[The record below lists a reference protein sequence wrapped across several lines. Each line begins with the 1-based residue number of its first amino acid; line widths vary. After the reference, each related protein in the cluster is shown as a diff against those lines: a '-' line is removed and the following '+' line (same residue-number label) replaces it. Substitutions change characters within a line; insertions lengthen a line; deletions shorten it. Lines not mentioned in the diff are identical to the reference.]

1 MRSAHNFWLGRP
13 IDKRSM
19 QLKCI
24 LQDLF
29 RDTPLDC
36 IKRIWI
42 SGNFFAF
49 FDSASW
55 VHILGHWLIW
65 GPLEGSIAK
74 LRADYDLSWPHPANS
89 VKFLW
94 SQMAC
99 TDVSHIILHILCWTR
114 TYWGHFRPCKNSF
127 SALAERS
134 SLLLRQC
141 EFWKY
146 CF

>member
-1 MRSAHNFWLGRP
+1 MPNFNFHFLTLELEWFEWILNSLSETVVDDFK
-13 IDKRSM
+13 IDAI
-19 QLKCI
+19 C
-24 LQDLF
+24 
-29 RDTPLDC
+29 
-36 IKRIWI
+36 
-42 SGNFFAF
+42 AF
-49 FDSASW
+49 YTEGFLAFSDSASW

-65 GPLEGSIAK
+65 GPLEGSKAK

-99 TDVSHIILHILCWTR
+99 TGVPQIVLHILCSTC
-114 TYWGHFRPCKNSF
+114 TYWGHFRPSKVSF
-127 SALAERS
+127 SAIAERS
-134 SLLLRQC
+134 SLLLRQY